1 MEPLAALD
9 SLMLAAEKLGSA
21 MHVGVLLILSL
32 PPDAGPDAGT
42 GVWTDAGV
50 DFVDELHRDSL
61 IGPHDLDHG
70 PRAGQ

>member
-42 GVWTDAGV
+42 GVGTDAGV